1 MDSDDP
7 KVGLSSILTPEVEE
21 RAFHDF
27 YSSFAEV
34 VIYDG

>member
-7 KVGLSSILTPEVEE
+7 KVGFSSTFTPEVEL

-27 YSSFAEV
+27 SSSLEEV
-34 VIYDG
+34 VI